1 MNGTIISEEKLLELK
16 SLAKEISEIEIQL
29 ICFGNDSN
37 LEYQHRKLTE
47 QLTEL
52 ILEL

>member
-1 MNGTIISEEKLLELK
+1 MNSILIREDKLKEMK
-16 SLAKEISEIEIQL
+16 SLAKEISEIELQL

-37 LEYQHRKLTE
+37 LEYQQRKITE

>member
-1 MNGTIISEEKLLELK
+1 MNGTIISDGKLKELK
-16 SLAKEISEIEIQL
+16 DLAKEISEIELQL
-29 ICFGNDSN
+29 ICFGNEDMLN
-37 LEYQHRKLTE
+37 LRQRKITE

>member
-1 MNGTIISEEKLLELK
+1 MNGTIISKEKLKEMK
-16 SLAKEISEIEIQL
+16 SLAKEISEIELQL

>member
-1 MNGTIISEEKLLELK
+1 MNSILISEDKLLELK
-16 SLAKEISEIEIQL
+16 SLAKEISEIELQL

-37 LEYQHRKLTE
+37 LEYKQRKITE